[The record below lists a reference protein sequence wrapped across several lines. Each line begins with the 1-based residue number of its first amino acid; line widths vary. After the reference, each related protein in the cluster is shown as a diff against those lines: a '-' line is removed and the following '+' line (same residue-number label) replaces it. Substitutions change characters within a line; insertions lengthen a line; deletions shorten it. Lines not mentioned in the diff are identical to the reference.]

1 MQENPLQ
8 QLRDVH
14 PPLEPGWWPPAPG
27 WWLVAIICIIAVA
40 YIVFSV
46 WLAYRR
52 RRPIRNARV
61 MLDDLLTEYQS
72 GRIDTLTYVNNANE
86 ILKRLLVI
94 ALGIKSLAA
103 VAGTDW
109 LKALDRITS
118 SKDFS
123 AGHGCIM
130 GNSRFAADATAN
142 VTALHESLRNLL
154 ANTHPTRTPKLF
166 AEAASD

>member
-27 WWLVAIICIIAVA
+27 WWLVAVVCVIAAIYAVL
-40 YIVFSV
+40 SV
-46 WLAYRR
+46 WLAYQR
-52 RRPIRNARV
+52 RRPIRNARA
-61 MLDDLLTEYQS
+61 MLDDLLLAYQN
-72 GRIDTLTYVNNANE
+72 GHIDTLTYANNANE

-103 VAGTDW
+103 VADTDW
-109 LKALDRITS
+109 LEALDRITNS
-118 SKDFS
+118 RDFS
-123 AGHGCIM
+123 AGHGSIM
-130 GNSRFAADATAN
+130 GNSRFAADATAD
-142 VTALHESLRNLL
+142 VTALHESLGNLL

>member
-1 MQENPLQ
+1 
-8 QLRDVH
+8 
-14 PPLEPGWWPPAPG
+14 
-27 WWLVAIICIIAVA
+27 
-40 YIVFSV
+40 
-46 WLAYRR
+46 
-52 RRPIRNARV
+52 
-61 MLDDLLTEYQS
+61 MLDDLLTEYKS
-72 GRIDTLTYVNNANE
+72 GRIDTLTYANNANE

-94 ALGIKSLAA
+94 ALDIKSLAA

-109 LKALDRITS
+109 LKALDRITN

-142 VTALHESLRNLL
+142 LTALHESLRNLL